1 MDETTPLLPGQND
14 HNDEGTITT
23 RPTCASRI
31 ITILIWSSVI
41 TSAVTSLY
49 SLIVH
54 LVVKLS
60 PYYVFLPWDMRD
72 SIEALLPLTFL
83 CAVASLFGIF
93 KLTVPNTG
101 AWLLVN
107 CIFDPLIVLLL
118 SLLPALI
125 GSEIANWGECDDH
138 RQGFPAPGFETRCD
152 SFANTISAVILVGLV
167 FDMTIMLLEQRATK
181 TYSTADAYIITL
193 SILSLAI
200 IYPYGNL
207 RAIDAFFFGASASTE
222 SGLNTVDVNLLKTY
236 QQVYIYVTPIISNLG
251 FVNIIVVIVRLR
263 WFEKR
268 LKEVAPTFLRQRR
281 KDDAEARAD
290 STSKKATASDAPTTE
305 KQDSFRTE
313 SQSPPLRNPDSRFPS
328 HSITFAEDVHD
339 ASRDRPLYVPPP
351 WQRDRGQPIVEV
363 DDELSDCE
371 RTKSA
376 DAQIHPGTSRRRFKL
391 ARTNTLE
398 RVAST
403 MFVLGPSAS
412 HPPRTQT
419 QPLEPSLSQQLDL
432 PELSSHATIGRNS
445 QFHNLTDEDREML
458 GGIEYRSLKLL
469 LKIVTGYFFGLHLF
483 GAICLVGW
491 IQHADPKYREYLAK
505 CGQGNIWWAF
515 YSAQSMVDNL
525 GFTLTPDSMVSFQD
539 ATFPLLVM
547 SFLAYAGNTF
557 YPCLLRFIIWTMSKL
572 CPRRSSLK
580 EPLVFL
586 LTHPRRC
593 YTLLFPSKPTWVLFA
608 ILFTMNLVDVI
619 LIIVLDLH
627 NPTVTVLPPGP
638 RVLAAIF
645 QAASARHTGT
655 AVFNLANVNPAV
667 QFSLLV
673 MMYIAIY
680 PIAISVRA
688 SNTYEERALGIYPDD
703 AATIDESD
711 DRSYVLSHIRN
722 QLTFDL
728 WYIFL
733 GIFCICIAESDRVMD
748 PAEPA
753 FAVFPIFFEVVSAY
767 ANVGLSLGYPTVN
780 TSLSGQF
787 SIFSKLVIC
796 AMMIRGRHRGLPY
809 QLDRAIVLPNERL
822 DDSLERVDDVR
833 SVKRMR
839 RIKRFHTS

>member
-1 MDETTPLLPGQND
+1 MWKPSLNF
-14 HNDEGTITT
+14 IT
-23 RPTCASRI
+23 
-31 ITILIWSSVI
+31 LH
-41 TSAVTSLY
+41 Y
-49 SLIVH
+49 
-54 LVVKLS
+54 
-60 PYYVFLPWDMRD
+60 
-72 SIEALLPLTFL
+72 
-83 CAVASLFGIF
+83 
-93 KLTVPNTG
+93 
-101 AWLLVN
+101 
-107 CIFDPLIVLLL
+107 
-118 SLLPALI
+118 
-125 GSEIANWGECDDH
+125 
-138 RQGFPAPGFETRCD
+138 
-152 SFANTISAVILVGLV
+152 
-167 FDMTIMLLEQRATK
+167 
-181 TYSTADAYIITL
+181 AYIITL

-222 SGLNTVDVNLLKTY
+222 SGLNTVDVNRLKTY

-268 LKEVAPTFLRQRR
+268 LKEVGVYPYLCLSAIELICDTAPAFLRQRR
-281 KDDAEARAD
+281 KDDAEARVD
-290 STSKKATASDAPTTE
+290 STSKTATASGAPTTE
-305 KQDSFRTE
+305 KNDSFQNET
-313 SQSPPLRNPDSRFPS
+313 QSPPLRHPASRFPFP
-328 HSITFAEDVHD
+328 SITFAEHVHD
-339 ASRDRPLYVPPP
+339 AGRDRALYVPPP
-351 WQRDRGQPIVEV
+351 WQRDRGQSIVEV
-363 DDELSDCE
+363 DDALSDCE

-412 HPPRTQT
+412 HPPRAQT
-419 QPLEPSLSQQLDL
+419 QPLEGSLSQQLDL
-432 PELSSHATIGRNS
+432 PELSSHATLGRNS
-445 QFHNLTDEDREML
+445 QFRNLTDEDREML

-491 IQHADPKYREYLAK
+491 IQHANPKYREYLAE

-515 YSAQSMVDNL
+515 YSAQTMVDNL
-525 GFTLTPDSMVSFQD
+525 GFTLTPDSMISFQD

-572 CPRRSSLK
+572 CPRHSSLK
-580 EPLVFL
+580 EPLAFL

-627 NPTVTVLPPGP
+627 NPTLTVLPPGP

-688 SNTYEERALGIYPDD
+688 SNTYEERALGIYPND

-711 DRSYVLSHIRN
+711 GRSYVLSHIRN

-787 SIFSKLVIC
+787 SVFSKLVIC

-833 SVKRMR
+833 SLGRMG